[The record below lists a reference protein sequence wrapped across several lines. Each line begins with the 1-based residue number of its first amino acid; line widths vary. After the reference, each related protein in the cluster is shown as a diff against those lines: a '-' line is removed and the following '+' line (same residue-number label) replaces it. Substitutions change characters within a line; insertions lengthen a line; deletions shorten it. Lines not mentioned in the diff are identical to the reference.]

1 MNDPLRD
8 MRRRAVALVEQLVGN
23 DERMVAMQAELSG
36 LRQAAARRA
45 TARGGTA
52 MPTESEPRAAWPLAD
67 DPGLDPATLGY
78 YERRVDDPAILEAR
92 EGDGFLRRFRLADD
106 DPDLDGAVAALREL
120 PRRLPHGPD
129 PDVSIVIPVYGQAGY
144 TLNCLHSL
152 LAHRARAACE
162 IVVVDDASPDA
173 SAEVIERLGVAGLRS
188 LRLAVNGGFIAACNA
203 GVAAARGRFVVL
215 LNNDTRVVAGW
226 LDALVDSFAHH
237 PRAGLVGSKL
247 LYPSGTLQEAGG
259 IVWRDGSAW
268 NYGREDDPNRPRYTH
283 ARQADYVSGASVA
296 LRLALWRELGGLDAH
311 FAPAYCEDSDL
322 GLRVRAAGYEVW
334 FQPQSRVIH
343 YEGRTAGTDTEQG
356 VKRHQTRNTRKVLL
370 RWRETLQAHRR
381 NGEAPYF
388 ERERRQHKRA
398 LVVDATNPT
407 PSQDAGSVT
416 TTQTLG
422 LFQELGYKVHFVP
435 QDNFLYEPGHT
446 DALLRMGI
454 ECAYAPYDSGFED
467 YVERYGDL
475 FDVVLVYRVTVLDR
489 VLADLRRH
497 APQAA
502 VLFHAM
508 DLHFLRMERAATV
521 EATDEAVAAA
531 AEMKR
536 RELALVGEVDATIT
550 HSTFEQAL
558 LAREAPG
565 APVVVWPFM
574 FEFHGTTAGF
584 EARADF
590 CFLGGYRHQPNID
603 AAVHLAR
610 DVLPLI
616 RRELPHAR
624 LVLAGANPGPE
635 VLALA
640 GADVE
645 VTGMVDDLRDVFD
658 RVRVFACGLR
668 IGAGTKGKISTAM
681 AYGLPVV
688 STSCGAEG
696 MDLADGDE
704 ALIADGP
711 EAFAAACVRLHRD
724 AALWRQLSQ
733 AGQALVQRKHSLA
746 MGRRTLEQGIETALA
761 HRLGLDQAEEASPIS
776 T

>member
-1 MNDPLRD
+1 VTDPLRD

-45 TARGGTA
+45 TARGGGEA
-52 MPTESEPRAAWPLAD
+52 MPTEAEPRAAWPLAD
-67 DPGLDPATLGY
+67 DPGADPATLGY
-78 YERRVDDPAILEAR
+78 YERRVDDPAILEAHTG
-92 EGDGFLRRFRLADD
+92 EAFLRRFRLADD
-106 DPDLDGAVAALREL
+106 DPDLDGAVAALQRM
-120 PRRLPHGPD
+120 PRLLPHAAEPE
-129 PDVSIVIPVYGQAGY
+129 VSIVIPVYGQIGY

-152 LAHRARAACE
+152 FAHATRASCE
-162 IVVVDDASPDA
+162 IIVVDDASPDA
-173 SAEVIERLGVAGLRS
+173 SAEAIERLDVPGLRS
-188 LRLAVNGGFIAACNA
+188 LRLASNGGFIAACNA
-203 GVAAARGRFVVL
+203 GAAVARGAFVAL

-226 LDALVDSFAHH
+226 LDALLDSFTTF

-259 IVWRDGSAW
+259 ILWRDGSAW
-268 NYGREDDPNRPRYTH
+268 NYGREDDPNRPRYSH
-283 ARQADYVSGASVA
+283 ARQVDYVSGASVA
-296 LRLALWRELGGLDAH
+296 LPLALWRELGGLDAY

-322 GLRVRAAGYEVW
+322 GLRVRAAGREVW

-356 VKRHQTRNTRKVLL
+356 VKRHQTRNTRKIQL
-370 RWRETLQAHRR
+370 RWRETLQTHRR

-388 ERERRQHKRA
+388 ERERRLHKRA

-407 PSQDAGSVT
+407 PQQDAGSVT
-416 TTQTLG
+416 TTLTLR

-435 QDNFLYEPGHT
+435 QDNFLYEPEHT
-446 DALLRMGI
+446 DALLRTGV

-508 DLHFLRMERAATV
+508 DLHFLRMERAAAV
-521 EATDEAVAAA
+521 EGDAEAMDAAA
-531 AEMKR
+531 DMKR

-574 FEFHGTTAGF
+574 FEFHGTAAGF
-584 EARADF
+584 DERVDF
-590 CFLGGYRHQPNID
+590 CFLGGYRHGPNID
-603 AAVHLAR
+603 AATYLAR

-616 RRELPHAR
+616 RRKLPQAR

-640 GADVE
+640 GPDVE
-645 VTGMVDDLRDVFD
+645 VTGMVEDLRDVFD

-668 IGAGTKGKISTAM
+668 VGAGTKGKISTAM

-696 MDLADGDE
+696 MDLLDGRE

-711 EAFAAACVRLHRD
+711 AAFAAACVRLHRD
-724 AALWRQLSQ
+724 AALWRELSQ
-733 AGQALVQRKHSLA
+733 AGQALVQRKHSLD
-746 MGRRTLEQGIETALA
+746 MGRRTLAEAIETALA
-761 HRLGLDQAEEASPIS
+761 HRLGLDGAE
-776 T
+776 

>member
-1 MNDPLRD
+1 
-8 MRRRAVALVEQLVGN
+8 MRRRAVALVEQLVETG
-23 DERMVAMQAELSG
+23 ERMVAIQAELSG
-36 LRQAAARRA
+36 LRQMVARRA
-45 TARGGTA
+45 TARGGAA
-52 MPTESEPRAAWPLAD
+52 MPTEAEPRAAWPLAA
-67 DPGLDPATLGY
+67 DPATDPATLGY
-78 YERRVDDPAILEAR
+78 YERRVDDPAILEAQA
-92 EGDGFLRRFRLADD
+92 GDAFLRRFRLAGD
-106 DPDLDGAVAALREL
+106 DPDVAGAVAAMRAL
-120 PRRLPHGPD
+120 PRQLRHG
-129 PDVSIVIPVYGQAGY
+129 PDVSIVIPVHGQLGY

-152 LAHRARAACE
+152 LAHSARVACE
-162 IVVVDDASPDA
+162 VVVVDDASPDA
-173 SAEVIERLGVAGLRS
+173 SAEIIERLRIEGLRV
-188 LRLAVNGGFIAACNA
+188 LRLRANGGFIAACNA
-203 GVAAARGRFVVL
+203 GAAAARGQYVVL

-226 LDALVDSFAHH
+226 LDALLDSFALF
-237 PRAGLVGSKL
+237 PGAGLVGSKL
-247 LYPSGTLQEAGG
+247 LYPNGTLQEAGG
-259 IVWRDGSAW
+259 ILWRDGSAW
-268 NYGREDDPNRPRYTH
+268 NYGRDDDPNRPRYSH
-283 ARQADYVSGASVA
+283 ARQVDYVSGASVA
-296 LRLALWRELGGLDAH
+296 VPLALWRELGGLDPH

-322 GLRVRAAGYEVW
+322 GLRVRAAGHEVW
-334 FQPQSRVIH
+334 YQPQSRVIH

-356 VKRHQTRNTRKVLL
+356 EKRHQTRNVKKILM
-370 RWRETLQAHRR
+370 RWRETLASHRR

-388 ERERRQHKRA
+388 ERERGRHKRA

-407 PSQDAGSVT
+407 PLQDAGSVT
-416 TTQTLG
+416 TTQTLR

-435 QDNFLYEPGHT
+435 QDNFLYEPEHT

-508 DLHFLRMERAATV
+508 DLHFLRMERAASS
-521 EATDEAVAAA
+521 AEAVAEA
-531 AEMKR
+531 AEMRR
-536 RELALVGEVDATIT
+536 RELALVAEVDATIT

-565 APVVVWPFM
+565 SPVVLWPFM
-574 FEFHGTTAGF
+574 FEFHGTNVGF
-584 EARADF
+584 ADRADF
-590 CFLGGYRHQPNID
+590 CFLGGYRHHPNID
-603 AAVHLAR
+603 AAIHLAR

-616 RRELPHAR
+616 RRELPRAR

-645 VTGMVDDLRDVFD
+645 VTGMVEDLRDVFD

-668 IGAGTKGKISTAM
+668 VGAGTKGKISTAM

-688 STSCGAEG
+688 STGCGAEG
-696 MDLADGDE
+696 MELVEGRE
-704 ALIADGP
+704 ALVADGP

-724 AALWRQLSQ
+724 ATLWRRLSQ
-733 AGQALVQRKHSLA
+733 AGQELVRRKHSLD
-746 MGRRTLEQGIETALA
+746 MGRQALAGAIGTALE
-761 HRLGLDQAEEASPIS
+761 HRLGLDRAE
-776 T
+776 